1 MTGTIVKTKLKSGRI
16 SWGYIVDA
24 GHDENGKR
32 RQVMRKGFATKRE
45 ADDALLDAIGDRKKG
60 VDIQKDPRNFE
71 VFFKTWL
78 EQHGAAHWGK
88 MTLEQNYKRAAY
100 AIRMFGHVPIQ
111 SLTSMRIEQDFGK
124 LLAKGGRKTKEH
136 PEGNPLSAKTVR
148 EIAALVSQ
156 ALRKAVKWRKI
167 ERSPMEDVELPTVH
181 KKEVEIPQ
189 QDEYEKYLNRVR
201 GTRYYAMSVFAAA
214 SGCRRGELLA
224 LQWPDIDPRSGVTT
238 ISKSLSQ
245 TKEGL
250 EIKVTKTRKT
260 RFVRVDETT
269 LHVLAEHRA
278 QLEEE
283 KRLFGSDYNDND
295 LVFPTPQ
302 GDYYMPSQVTGRISK
317 FMQQAGVD
325 ASLHSLRHF
334 NASMMLSNS
343 VPLPVVSKRLG
354 HANSQIT
361 LNTYSHA
368 MKNDEG
374 TASETWD
381 LATKEIIARTRKQ
394 PQHKSSAEADVSF
407 CYPKSGLFIVNE

>member
-1 MTGTIVKTKLKSGRI
+1 MTGTIIKTKLKSGRI

-45 ADDALLDAIGDRKKG
+45 ADDALLKVVGDRKKG
-60 VDIQKDPRNFE
+60 VDIQKDPCSFE

-78 EQHGAAHWGK
+78 EQHGAKKWGK
-88 MTLEQNYKRAAY
+88 MTREQNNKRAAY
-100 AIRMFGHVPIQ
+100 AIRMFGAVPLQ
-111 SLTSMRIEQDFGK
+111 DLTLGRLDQDFGT
-124 LLAKGGRKTKEH
+124 LFVNGGRKTKEH
-136 PEGNPLSAKTVR
+136 PEGNPLSPKTVR

-156 ALRKAVKWRKI
+156 ALRKAVKLKKI
-167 ERSPMEDVELPTVH
+167 ESNPMVGVELPTVH
-181 KKEVEIPQ
+181 KEEVEIPQ
-189 QDEYEKYLNRVR
+189 PDQYEQFLNRVR
-201 GTRYYAMSVFAAA
+201 GTRYYAMCVFAGA

-224 LQWPDIDPRSGVTT
+224 LRWADIDPLSGVAT

-245 TKEGL
+245 MKEGL
-250 EIKVTKTRKT
+250 EIKATKSEKT

-295 LVFPTPQ
+295 LVFPTPH

-334 NASMMLSNS
+334 NASMMLSNL

-354 HANSQIT
+354 HANSDIT
-361 LNTYSHA
+361 LKIYSHA
-368 MKNDEG
+368 MKHDEG
-374 TASETWD
+374 TGSDAWD
-381 LATKEIIARTRKQ
+381 AATKEIIARTRKQ
-394 PQHKSSAEADVSF
+394 PQKKTSAKADVSF
-407 CYPKSGLFIVNE
+407 RYPASGLFVVNE

>member
-1 MTGTIVKTKLKSGRI
+1 
-16 SWGYIVDA
+16 
-24 GHDENGKR
+24 
-32 RQVMRKGFATKRE
+32 
-45 ADDALLDAIGDRKKG
+45 
-60 VDIQKDPRNFE
+60 
-71 VFFKTWL
+71 
-78 EQHGAAHWGK
+78 
-88 MTLEQNYKRAAY
+88 
-100 AIRMFGHVPIQ
+100 
-111 SLTSMRIEQDFGK
+111 MRIEQDFGK

-156 ALRKAVKWRKI
+156 ALKKAVKWRKI
-167 ERSPMEDVELPTVH
+167 ERNPMEDVELPTAH
-181 KKEVEIPQ
+181 KREVEIPQ

-224 LQWPDIDPRSGVTT
+224 LTWRDIDPRSGVVT
-238 ISKSLSQ
+238 IAKSLSQ

-260 RFVRVDETT
+260 RFLRVDETT
-269 LHVLAEHRA
+269 IQVLLEHRA
-278 QLEEE
+278 QVEEE
-283 KRLFGSDYNDND
+283 KRLFGPDYNDRD
-295 LVFPTPQ
+295 LVFPTPH
-302 GDYYMPSQVTGRISK
+302 GNHYMPSQVTGRISK

-334 NASMMLSNS
+334 NASMLLSSS

-361 LNTYSHA
+361 LNTYTHT
-368 MKNDEG
+368 MKHDEW
-374 TASETWD
+374 TASAAWD

>member
-1 MTGTIVKTKLKSGRI
+1 MRGTIIKTKLKSGRI
-16 SWGYIVDA
+16 SWGYIVDV
-24 GHDENGKR
+24 GRDETGKR
-32 RQVMRKGFATKRE
+32 RQIMRKGFVTKHE
-45 ADDALLDAIGDRKKG
+45 ADAALQDAIGDRNKG
-60 VDIQKDPRNFE
+60 VDIQKDSRSFE

-88 MTLEQNYKRAAY
+88 MTLEQNKKRAEY
-100 AIRMFGHVPIQ
+100 ALRMFGNVPLQ
-111 SLTSMRIEQDFGK
+111 NLTSMRIEQDFGK
-124 LLAKGGRKTKEH
+124 LLARGGRKSKEH

-156 ALRKAVKWRKI
+156 ALNKAVKWRMI
-167 ERSPMEDVELPTVH
+167 ERSPMGDVQLPTAH

-224 LQWPDIDPRSGVTT
+224 LRWPDIDPRSGVVT
-238 ISKSLSQ
+238 IAKSVSQ

-269 LHVLAEHRA
+269 LHVLMEHRG
-278 QLEEE
+278 QIEEE
-283 KRLFGSDYNDND
+283 KRLFGSDYHDND
-295 LVFPTPQ
+295 LVFPTPH
-302 GDYYMPSQVTGRISK
+302 GEYYMPSQVTGRISK
-317 FMQQAGVD
+317 FMQQAGVN

-343 VPLPVVSKRLG
+343 VPLPVVSRRLG

-368 MKNDEG
+368 MKHDEE
-374 TASETWD
+374 TACEAWD

-394 PQHKSSAEADVSF
+394 HEQKRSAEADVSF
-407 CYPKSGLFIVNE
+407 RYPKTGLFVVNE